1 MQKVVFKEKA
11 VTVCSVHD
19 KEGVFSK
26 HRMKLSATSSPDLFL
41 GTGSK
46 NELKI
51 LNEVIESEHK

>member
-41 GTGSK
+41 DTGSK

-51 LNEVIESEHK
+51 LNEVI